1 MKTLT
6 IKRHFAIAAFLLV
19 FSVGPP
25 LLAQTPAT
33 NGVIYAV
40 TNDNLL
46 MWYRHDGRGDGSFR
60 WTGPKKVGS
69 GWDFKQIFSGG
80 GGVIYGITNS
90 GDLMW
95 YRHDG
100 RRDGS
105 SSWTGPKKVGNG
117 WDFKDILA
125 DEPGS

>member
-1 MKTLT
+1 LFVVASTPPQQV
-6 IKRHFAIAAFLLV
+6 AA
-19 FSVGPP
+19 
-25 LLAQTPAT
+25 Q
-33 NGVIYAV
+33 GVIYAV
-40 TNDNLL
+40 MDNGDL
-46 MWYRHDGRGDGSFR
+46 MWYRHDGRSDGSFR
-60 WTGPKKVGS
+60 WTGPKKVGN

-80 GGVIYGITNS
+80 GGVIYGITTS

-100 RRDGS
+100 RGDGS
-105 SSWTGPKKVGNG
+105 FSWTGPKKVGNG